1 MPLYIRCVLANK
13 YTLAGY
19 LLLFAGLTWL
29 ITGTIFH
36 FFVIGSGLVAGVG
49 GALLLGTRGGQ
60 GTMAAYRLVMESYK
74 ETRGVNLKAVRI
86 LSEGAPCTKAGV
98 DLALRDI
105 DRQIAKARQEPP

>member
-19 LLLFAGLTWL
+19 LLLFAGLAWL

-60 GTMAAYRLVMESYK
+60 GTMAAYRLVMK
-74 ETRGVNLKAVRI
+74 RFNETQGLDLRVVRV
-86 LSEGAPCTKAGV
+86 LNEGGPCTKSGV

-105 DRQIAKARQEPP
+105 DTQVAKARQEPP